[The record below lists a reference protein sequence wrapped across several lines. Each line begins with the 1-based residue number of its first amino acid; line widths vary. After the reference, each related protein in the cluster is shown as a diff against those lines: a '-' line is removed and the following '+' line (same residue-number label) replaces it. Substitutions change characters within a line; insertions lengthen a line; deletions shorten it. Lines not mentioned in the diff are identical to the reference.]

1 MVKIFT
7 LAIALFAMTI
17 TMVTAGPAMDSSF
30 LMARSPVLVG
40 RADPSATNAAATPTA
55 STTATTTKP
64 KKSNFVSTPILET
77 GTLFYVA
84 VAATVALWGT
94 GKSIDY
100 ALQRQE
106 RYARYLATK

>member
-1 MVKIFT
+1 MVKFFT
-7 LAIALFAMTI
+7 LTI
-17 TMVTAGPAMDSSF
+17 TILAMAIIMVTAGPAMDSSY
-30 LMARSPVLVG
+30 LMTRSPVLVG
-40 RADPSATNAAATPTA
+40 RQDASTASAAATATA
-55 STTATTTKP
+55 SPKAAAKP
-64 KKSNFVSTPILET
+64 KKSNFVSTPILEN

-84 VAATVALWGT
+84 VAATVALWTT